1 MKEPELKLKNK
12 THVNMVGIIPI
23 AGQPL
28 DFNFPWHDSLMPI
41 GRNYLAVE
49 KSVLDCAVAGC
60 DTIWIVCPKDIQPL
74 VRYRLGDWIVDPIK
88 FDKGRTFGRRPK
100 IYEIPIYY
108 VPMLPKDS
116 GRRDS
121 IPWSIITGAQ
131 YAWHVSKKLS
141 RYTYPDKYFVS
152 FPYGMFSPY
161 WYKQHRSKIRSTE
174 ANFYVSY
181 EGKNFK
187 DGLWLPFTFM
197 TEDFVD
203 CRRFFRKNETKG
215 HNSDGERL
223 KAADRWSGRFFTHDY
238 VFNGVRTDNAT
249 SCEVPW
255 YYDVS
260 SWEGLKTWLGSE
272 NKLDK
277 PKEVIL
283 SYNEWNPLGV
293 DADDEQEE

>member
-1 MKEPELKLKNK
+1 MNEPELKLKNK

-108 VPMLPKDS
+108 APMLPKDS

-152 FPYGMFSPY
+152 FPYGLISNVTLRNGRTLINKRKPFC
-161 WYKQHRSKIRSTE
+161 
-174 ANFYVSY
+174 VSY
-181 EGKNFK
+181 EGKTFK
-187 DGLWLPFTFM
+187 DGLYLPFTF
-197 TEDFVD
+197 TPEDFLVS
-203 CRRFFRKNETKG
+203 RRKFRKHATGGVDAN
-215 HNSDGERL
+215 
-223 KAADRWSGRFFTHDY
+223 DRFLRKDESYSGRFFTHDF
-238 VFNGVRTDNAT
+238 VFSEVDQKEGNAL
-249 SCEVPW
+249 EVSW
-255 YYDVS
+255 YYDIS
-260 SWEGLKTWLGSE
+260 SWAGLKKWLASE
-272 NKLDK
+272 NYLDR
-277 PKEVIL
+277 PGSLVL
-283 SYNEWNPLGV
+283 SYREWNPVGV
-293 DADDEQEE
+293 DIEADEE